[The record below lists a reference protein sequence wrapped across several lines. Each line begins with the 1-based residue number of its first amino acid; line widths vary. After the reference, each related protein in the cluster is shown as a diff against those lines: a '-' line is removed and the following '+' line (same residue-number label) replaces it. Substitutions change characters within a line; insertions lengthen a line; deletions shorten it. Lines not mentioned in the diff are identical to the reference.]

1 MFRTDVLLSVISE
14 FMRKVLALLLFA
26 AAAALAF
33 LALRPSSGEGGSGRL
48 TVYCAAGLKKP
59 VEAIA
64 AQYEKET
71 GSKVELQFG
80 GSGTLLSQ
88 LKIAKQGDL
97 FIAADD
103 GSLADARKTDTIR
116 EVLPVALQHPVI
128 AVVQGNPRGIKVL
141 ADLEKPGLKLALPNS
156 EAASA
161 GKVAKRLL
169 KERWEVL
176 AKRAA
181 VMKPT
186 VTEIA
191 ADVKLGACDAA
202 LVWDSTASQF
212 GLEAVQIPELSGH
225 AEKASVAVLSTAR
238 SSVEALKFA
247 RYLSAPEK
255 GGAVFASQGFQ
266 PAGGDRWA
274 AKPELILYSGGVNRP
289 AIETLVQQF
298 ADHEGVGVTTV
309 FNGCGILCA
318 AMKTMKDTANPKF
331 PDVYY
336 ACDVCFVPPVAENF
350 PEAVLLT
357 ESEIVIAVPKG
368 NPRGIRTLADLAQS
382 GLRVGL
388 CNAEQSTLGF
398 MTAGILRSMNLLDGV
413 MKNASSQVPTGDFLV
428 NQLRTGALDAA
439 VVYRTN
445 IQSQPDHFEAVPLPA
460 DKAKA
465 IQPFAVRKDSPNK
478 ALGHRLLDWLRNHKE
493 SFEKAGF
500 VWRGDSVPVKSGE
513 LEIPDYLRQK

>member
-1 MFRTDVLLSVISE
+1 
-14 FMRKVLALLLFA
+14 MRKVLALLLFA
-26 AAAALAF
+26 GAAALAI
-33 LALRPSSGEGGSGRL
+33 LALRPSSSIPGARHL
-48 TVYCAAGLKKP
+48 MVYCAAGLKKP
-59 VEAIA
+59 VETIA

-71 GSKVELQFG
+71 GTKVELQFG

-103 GSLADARKTDTIR
+103 GSLADARKTATIR
-116 EVLPVALQHPVI
+116 EVLPLAVQHPVI
-128 AVVQGNPRGIKVL
+128 AVAKGNPKGVQGL
-141 ADLEKPGLKLALPNS
+141 ADVGKPGLKLALPNP

-161 GKVAKRLL
+161 GKVAKKLL
-169 KERWEVL
+169 AQRWEGL
-176 AKRAA
+176 AKHAA

-186 VTEIA
+186 VTEVA
-191 ADVKLGACDAA
+191 SDVKLGACDAA
-202 LVWDSTASQF
+202 LVWDSTARQF
-212 GLEAVQIPELSGH
+212 GLEVVRLPELSAH
-225 AEKASVAVLSTAR
+225 AEKVSAAVLSSAR

-255 GGAVFASQGFQ
+255 GGGVFAAQGFE
-266 PAGGDRWA
+266 PTAGDRWA

-289 AIETLVQQF
+289 AIEKLVQQF

-336 ACDVCFVPPVAENF
+336 ACDVCFVPPVADNF

-368 NPRGIRTLADLAQS
+368 NPKGIRTLADLAQA

-445 IQSQPDHFEAVPLPA
+445 IQSQPDHFEAVALPA
-460 DKAKA
+460 DKARA
-465 IQPFAVRKDSPNK
+465 IQPFAVRKDSPNA